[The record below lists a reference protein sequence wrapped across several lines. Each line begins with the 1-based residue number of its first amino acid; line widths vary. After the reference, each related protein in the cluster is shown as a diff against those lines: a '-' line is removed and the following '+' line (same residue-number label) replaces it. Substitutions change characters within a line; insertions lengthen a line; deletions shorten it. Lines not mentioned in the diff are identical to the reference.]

1 MQRKVFRI
9 EQTMAGKHPAAP
21 IASTAGHRHISD
33 EIKAL
38 RAQINTQTQEQSGAQ
53 AQSLTADLTQIRD
66 TIAQHKRDL
75 GRLIDDGEERRIAR
89 AADELGAAVDGM
101 ETATQKIL
109 KSAEIIDDSAKALTA
124 SLQDDFKRGVAL
136 DIQDHVVSIFEAC
149 NFQDLAGQRIGK
161 VMATLGAVEDQ
172 ISAMLARCNG
182 LAAPSAA
189 EARPARRNNLINGPK
204 LDGDAG
210 HASQYDIDQM
220 FGLP

>member
-1 MQRKVFRI
+1 
-9 EQTMAGKHPAAP
+9 MAGKRPASP
-21 IASTAGHRHISD
+21 FASAAEHRRMSD

-38 RAQINTQTQEQSGAQ
+38 RTQLTAQTQEPSRAQ
-53 AQSLTADLTQIRD
+53 TQSLAAELTQIRD
-66 TIAQHKRDL
+66 TIAQHKREL
-75 GRLIDDGEERRIAR
+75 GSLIDDGRERRMAR

-124 SLQDDFKRGVAL
+124 SLQDDFKRGVAQ
-136 DIQDHVVSIFEAC
+136 DIQDHVVQIFEAC

-161 VMATLGAVEDQ
+161 VIATLGAIEDQ
-172 ISAMLARCNG
+172 VSAMLARCNG
-182 LAAPSAA
+182 LAAPSIAA
-189 EARPARRNNLINGPK
+189 ARPARADNLVNGPK
-204 LDGDAG
+204 LDGDGG